1 MTHFVLN
8 RFYKSKKLNFQIGT
22 QKSDEDKDKDVF
34 EVYVK
39 RSNASNLMDNM
50 L

>member
-22 QKSDEDKDKDVF
+22 QKSDEDKDVF